1 MEILKGLLPTP
12 ILAPKSSFGELSA
25 LIEKCDLIIAND
37 SGPMH
42 VSAALG
48 KPTLGIFGPT
58 DPQAHRPYA
67 ENSSYVIHSELHCIK
82 CTKLVCP
89 YGHECMLELPIEKVI
104 SEVAKLMKF
113 TGKF

>member
-1 MEILKGLLPTP
+1 MKPPPLIG
-12 ILAPKSSFGELSA
+12 PKSSFGELSA

-48 KPTLGIFGPT
+48 RPTLGIFGPT
-58 DPQAHRPYA
+58 DPQAHRPYS

-89 YGHECMLELPIEKVI
+89 YNHECMIELPIEKVMI
-104 SEVAKLMKF
+104 EIEKLMKF
-113 TGKF
+113 VK